1 MSDDPARTLFETLR
15 SEAGRAVRGPA
26 HLARLARS
34 ARALGIPLDEA
45 EARAALADL
54 PDATSRLRLTVRPSG
69 DVRLESW
76 PFAPEPAGTVVRIG
90 WAEETVRSSDPAR
103 RHKSRDRAA
112 YDRASRRAAKEGLA
126 DLLFVNERG
135 ELVEGAISTL
145 FAEIDGRV
153 WTPPLASGALP
164 GVLRATWLDDGLAR
178 EATLRPDDL
187 RRATRLWIGSSLR
200 GARRATLTP

>member
-1 MSDDPARTLFETLR
+1 MNDDPARTLFETLR
-15 SEAGRAVRGPA
+15 AEAGRAVRAPA
-26 HLARLARS
+26 HLARLTRS
-34 ARALGIPLDEA
+34 ARALGVPLDEA

-54 PDATSRLRLTVRPSG
+54 PDATLRLRLTVRPSG
-69 DVRLESW
+69 SVQLESW
-76 PFAPEPAGTVVRIG
+76 PFEPEPAGTVVSVG
-90 WAEETVRSSDPAR
+90 WADEAVWSADPAR

-112 YDRASRRAAKEGLA
+112 YDRASRRAAEAGLA

-164 GVLRATWLDDGLAR
+164 GVLRATWLAR
-178 EATLRPDDL
+178 RVASEATLRPDDL

-200 GARRATLTP
+200 GARRATLTS